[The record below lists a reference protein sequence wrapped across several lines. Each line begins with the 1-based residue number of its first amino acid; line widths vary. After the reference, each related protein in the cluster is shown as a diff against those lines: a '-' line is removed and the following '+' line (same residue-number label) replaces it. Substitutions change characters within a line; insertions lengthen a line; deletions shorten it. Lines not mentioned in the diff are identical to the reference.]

1 MTPTVRNI
9 VLTVVLAAI
18 AGAAGAA
25 ASARYFS
32 NEHPSPP
39 SMHDVLH
46 DELNLTSE
54 QERRL
59 EAAELRFAERRA
71 TLTREMQAA
80 NAELAK
86 AIRDSERYGPEV
98 QTAVEHFHASMGDL
112 QKETVLHMFEMR
124 SLLTPEQAARFD
136 RRVGEAL
143 TQEDR

>member
-1 MTPTVRNI
+1 MTPTIRNI
-9 VLTVVLAAI
+9 LLTVVLAAI

-25 ASARYFS
+25 ASARYLS
-32 NEHPSPP
+32 VDEPPP

-46 DELNLTSE
+46 DELNLTPE

-59 EAAELRFAERRA
+59 EAAEQRFTQRRA
-71 TLTREMQAA
+71 VLTREMQAA
-80 NAELAK
+80 NAELAT
-86 AIRDSERYGPEV
+86 AIRISERYGPEV
-98 QTAVEHFHASMGDL
+98 QTAVEHFHSSMGDL

-143 TQEDR
+143 TQESR